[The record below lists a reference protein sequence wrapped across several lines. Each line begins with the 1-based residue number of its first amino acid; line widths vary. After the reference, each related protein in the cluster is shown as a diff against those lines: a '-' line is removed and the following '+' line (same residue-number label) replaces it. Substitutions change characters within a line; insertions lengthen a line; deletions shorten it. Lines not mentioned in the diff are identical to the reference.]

1 MDLYSKKQLIE
12 EGKKTLELGGFPNE
26 ILENIKDVRLR
37 KEVFDGIFYDSKEK
51 FEDLTDKEQKIRKS
65 RLKIIQGFTNYMTS
79 FSIYQKSA
87 VILIFIGMLTL
98 ISHTAF
104 NIRDNLVFGIISL
117 IIGIILFTISLKN
130 ERIKKM
136 LYISSILYVLLYL
149 IELIGW
155 GIPSNYFFIEN
166 LQIDF
171 DNTTGGR
178 HRGIPRGLF
187 PTIVNSISP
196 YVYLVTRFIVGAM
209 LFLAYKKHV
218 NFKKLKAE
226 FEAASGFY

>member
-1 MDLYSKKQLIE
+1 MDLNSKKQFIE

-26 ILENIKDVRLR
+26 ILETIKDVRLR

-51 FEDLTDKEQKIRKS
+51 FEDLPDKEQKIRKS

-87 VILIFIGMLTL
+87 IILIIIGMLTL

-117 IIGIILFTISLKN
+117 IIGIILFAISLKN

-166 LQIDF
+166 PQIDF
-171 DNTTGGR
+171 DTTGIR
-178 HRGIPRGLF
+178 RRGIPRGLF

-196 YVYLVTRFIVGAM
+196 YVYLLTRFIVGAM

-218 NFKKLKAE
+218 NFKKLKSE

>member
-1 MDLYSKKQLIE
+1 MDLNSKKQLIE

-26 ILENIKDVRLR
+26 ILETIKDVRLR

-51 FEDLTDKEQKIRKS
+51 FEDLPDKEQKIRKS

-87 VILIFIGMLTL
+87 IILIIIGMLTL
-98 ISHTAF
+98 ISYTAF

-117 IIGIILFTISLKN
+117 IIGIIIFAISLKN

-166 LQIDF
+166 PQIDF
-171 DNTTGGR
+171 DTTGIR
-178 HRGIPRGLF
+178 RRGIPRGLF

-196 YVYLVTRFIVGAM
+196 YVYLLTKFIVGAM

-218 NFKKLKAE
+218 NFKKLKSE

>member
-51 FEDLTDKEQKIRKS
+51 FEDLPDKEQKIRKS

-87 VILIFIGMLTL
+87 IILIFIGMLTL

-117 IIGIILFTISLKN
+117 IIGIILFAISLKN

-166 LQIDF
+166 PQIDF
-171 DNTTGGR
+171 DTTGIR
-178 HRGIPRGLF
+178 YRGIPRGLF

-196 YVYLVTRFIVGAM
+196 YVYLLTRFIVGAM

>member
-26 ILENIKDVRLR
+26 ILESIKDVRFR

-51 FEDLTDKEQKIRKS
+51 FEDLPDKEQKIRKS

-87 VILIFIGMLTL
+87 IILIFIGMLTL
-98 ISHTAF
+98 MSHTAF
-104 NIRDNLVFGIISL
+104 DIRDNLVFGIISL
-117 IIGIILFTISLKN
+117 IIGIILYAISLKN

-136 LYISSILYVLLYL
+136 LYISSILYALFYL

-155 GIPSNYFFIEN
+155 GIPSNYFSIEN

-171 DNTTGGR
+171 DNTR
-178 HRGIPRGLF
+178 IRGIPRGF
-187 PTIVNSISP
+187 FSNIFNSISP
-196 YVYLVTRFIVGAM
+196 YIYLVTRIIVGAM
-209 LFLAYKKHV
+209 LFLANKKHV
-218 NFKKLKAE
+218 RFKKLKAE
-226 FEAASGFY
+226 FEASSGFY

>member
-1 MDLYSKKQLIE
+1 MDLNSKKQLIE

-51 FEDLTDKEQKIRKS
+51 FEDLPDKEQKIRKS

-87 VILIFIGMLTL
+87 IILIFIGMLTL

-117 IIGIILFTISLKN
+117 IIGIILFAISLKN

-166 LQIDF
+166 PQIDF
-171 DNTTGGR
+171 DTTGIR

-196 YVYLVTRFIVGAM
+196 YVYLLTRFIVGAM

-218 NFKKLKAE
+218 NFKKLKSE

>member
-1 MDLYSKKQLIE
+1 MDLNSKKQLIE

-51 FEDLTDKEQKIRKS
+51 FEDLPDKEQKIRKS

-87 VILIFIGMLTL
+87 IILIFIGMLTL
-98 ISHTAF
+98 ISYTAF

-117 IIGIILFTISLKN
+117 IIGIILFAISLKN

-166 LQIDF
+166 PQIDF
-171 DNTTGGR
+171 DTTGIR
-178 HRGIPRGLF
+178 YRGIPRGLF

-196 YVYLVTRFIVGAM
+196 YVYLLTRFIVGAM

>member
-1 MDLYSKKQLIE
+1 MDLNSKKQLIE

-51 FEDLTDKEQKIRKS
+51 FEDLPDKEQKIRKS

-87 VILIFIGMLTL
+87 IILIIIGMLTL
-98 ISHTAF
+98 ISYTAF

-117 IIGIILFTISLKN
+117 IIGIILFAISLKN

-166 LQIDF
+166 PQIDF
-171 DNTTGGR
+171 DTTGIR
-178 HRGIPRGLF
+178 RRGIPRGLF

-196 YVYLVTRFIVGAM
+196 YVYLLTRFIVGAM

-218 NFKKLKAE
+218 NFKKLKSE

>member
-1 MDLYSKKQLIE
+1 M
-12 EGKKTLELGGFPNE
+12 
-26 ILENIKDVRLR
+26 ENIKDVRLR

-87 VILIFIGMLTL
+87 IILIFIGMLTL

-117 IIGIILFTISLKN
+117 IIGIILFAISLKN

-136 LYISSILYVLLYL
+136 LYISSIFYVLLYL

-171 DNTTGGR
+171 DNTNGGR

-196 YVYLVTRFIVGAM
+196 YVYLITRFIVGAM

>member
-1 MDLYSKKQLIE
+1 MDLNSKKQLIE

-51 FEDLTDKEQKIRKS
+51 FEDLPDKEQKIRKS

-87 VILIFIGMLTL
+87 IILIFIGMLTL

-117 IIGIILFTISLKN
+117 IIGIILFAISLKN

-166 LQIDF
+166 PQIDF
-171 DNTTGGR
+171 DTTGIR
-178 HRGIPRGLF
+178 YRGIPRGLF

-196 YVYLVTRFIVGAM
+196 YVYLLTRFIVGAM

-218 NFKKLKAE
+218 NFKKLKSE

>member
-1 MDLYSKKQLIE
+1 MDLNSKKQFIK

-51 FEDLTDKEQKIRKS
+51 FEDLTDKEQNIRKS

-87 VILIFIGMLTL
+87 IILIFIGMLTL

-166 LQIDF
+166 PQIDF
-171 DNTTGGR
+171 DTGIR
-178 HRGIPRGLF
+178 DRGIPRGLF

-196 YVYLVTRFIVGAM
+196 YVYLLTRFIVGAM

-218 NFKKLKAE
+218 NFKKLKSE
-226 FEAASGFY
+226 FAAASGFY